1 MHAVTSPKLSIVTK
15 VLVQTASARRHT
27 VDAGGCRSRPILA
40 RDRARMRDRASPLQE
55 WATLVARR
63 PRPRPRPLQA
73 EVMRAAWL
81 FRGRKPELNSL
92 QKSCAQRGCSADA
105 TPSSTHSV
113 CRPRRRRSQ
122 ERLSTVRPRVHAPS
136 SCLRAQPRGLVGSWD
151 RGAWSRP
158 HAGRTNAHEG
168 CGARLRRRQSSERPG
183 HDV

>member
-113 CRPRRRRSQ
+113 CRPRRRSACPRFAFACAELLLTRSF
-122 ERLSTVRPRVHAPS
+122 ERLGRQLGSRRVEPS
-136 SCLRAQPRGLVGSWD
+136 RANQRA
-151 RGAWSRP
+151 R
-158 HAGRTNAHEG
+158 
-168 CGARLRRRQSSERPG
+168 RLRSALVAKE
-183 HDV
+183 VE